1 VTSGLRGFVL
11 RHLTDRNRPPYLALD
26 SLLRRGPE
34 ESLMAPQQNV
44 LRIPRGY
51 RSAEAAS
58 FLGQLDDLTEVMAF
72 DTRGIPT
79 KELEWQPAPGMNTI
93 GMLLAHI
100 AIVEVWWVENALR
113 GIAVDDVDFE
123 GHLGIGRMDDG
134 IPLSPGGRHPQV
146 LSGRKLAFYRHL
158 LARGRA
164 NLRAVAKTLTPKDLE
179 RRRHRI
185 RRDGKVHV
193 YNARWVLY
201 HLLEHLAG
209 HYGQIL
215 MLRHAYRVRG
225 RLR

>member
-1 VTSGLRGFVL
+1 
-11 RHLTDRNRPPYLALD
+11 
-26 SLLRRGPE
+26 
-34 ESLMAPQQNV
+34 MAPVQNV
-44 LRIPRGY
+44 LKVPRGY
-51 RSAEAAS
+51 RSGEAAS

-72 DTRGIPT
+72 DTRGLST
-79 KELEWQPAPGMNTI
+79 KELEWQPGPGMNTI

-113 GIAVDDVDFE
+113 GIAARDVDFE

-134 IPLSPGGRHPQV
+134 MPAGRNGGHPPR
-146 LSGRKLAFYRHL
+146 LAGRRLAFYRHL

-179 RRRHRI
+179 RRRRRI

-215 MLRHAYRVRG
+215 MLRHAYRDRG
-225 RLR
+225 RRR